1 MAPLIDGA
9 YAHIEGLLGAEF
21 TEMFHQILDDVIV
34 KLKPQRTRPKPQ
46 RATES
51 PLPWSPNAYL
61 SFRCKTYPV
70 SRLGC
75 SG

>member
-51 PLPWSPNAYL
+51 PLP
-61 SFRCKTYPV
+61 
-70 SRLGC
+70 
-75 SG
+75 